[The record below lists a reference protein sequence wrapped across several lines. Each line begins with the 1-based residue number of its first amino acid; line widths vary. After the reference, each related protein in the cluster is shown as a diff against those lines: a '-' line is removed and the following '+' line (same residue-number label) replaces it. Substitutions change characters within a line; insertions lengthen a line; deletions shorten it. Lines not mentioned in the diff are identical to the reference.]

1 MSGLHADALT
11 TLRGWAAPSPAQE
24 ELRVRLVRHLEST
37 PDGMW
42 RSSYPDH
49 LTAGTIVLDATGDHV
64 LLNLH
69 RKAGRWFHFGGHA
82 EEADSTLAGVA
93 LREAREESGLDNLD
107 FRPEPLQL
115 DAHEVAFCDP
125 RGPVYHLDVRYAAR
139 ARPGAQE
146 AVSEESLAL
155 RWWPVDA
162 LPDLE
167 PQMHELIALARQS
180 TASPEGKTSSEGGRG
195 SREASD
201 QPAR

>member
-1 MSGLHADALT
+1 MSVLHADALA
-11 TLRGWAAPSPAQE
+11 TLRGWPAPTPDQE
-24 ELRVRLVRHLEST
+24 RLRLRLVQHLEST

-42 RSSYPDH
+42 RTSYPDH
-49 LTAGTIVLDATGDHV
+49 LTAGTIVLDATGERV

-82 EEADSTLAGVA
+82 EPGDPTLASVA
-93 LREAREESGLDNLD
+93 LREAHEESGLDELV
-107 FRPEPLQL
+107 FHPQPLQI
-115 DAHEVAFCDP
+115 DVHEVPFCDP
-125 RGPVYHLDVRYAAR
+125 RGSVHHLDVRYAAR

-146 AVSEESLAL
+146 QVSDESLAL

-167 PQMHELIALARQS
+167 PQMHDLIALARQS
-180 TASPEGKTSSEGGRG
+180 TESPEGKTSSDGGRG